1 MEDDYSGE
9 NENELMDIDDSDNV
23 GK

>member
-23 GK
+23 SK